1 MVGKGGTLRARKF
14 REAGALQLTRLSLK
28 VSIGARKEKNLVCE
42 GVGGGGGKGFFE
54 IYIDTRGVGELFS
67 PLHTLTHVL
76 ESNVVLRRPDL
87 PVWLRRVPLH
97 RTVVGGGPLA
107 FRAYRKALLTLS
119 DKKYSASFSCV

>member
-42 GVGGGGGKGFFE
+42 GVGGGGGERFFE
-54 IYIDTRGVGELFS
+54 IYRHAGGGRTVLA
-67 PLHTLTHVL
+67 LHTLTHVL

-97 RTVVGGGPLA
+97 GTVVGAGP
-107 FRAYRKALLTLS
+107 RLS
-119 DKKYSASFSCV
+119 ARTGKLC